1 MSEEVKPEDVDG
13 KDPLPKYLKQSK
25 VWLGPLKVS
34 EKKDRAQSPDQTSEG
49 SNEEPNAASPTT
61 IERTAT
67 TG

>member
-13 KDPLPKYLKQSK
+13 KDPLPRYLKQSK

-34 EKKDRAQSPDQTSEG
+34 EKKERAQSHDRTSEG
-49 SNEEPNAASPTT
+49 SNDQTDAASPTT

-67 TG
+67 SS